1 MARKIRT
8 TEEAL
13 ENTAPDAP
21 ENPDGVLF
29 IDNYARTHVIS
40 PTKNFRFRGTR
51 ELVTDPETIKVL
63 TALAKAGTHRIFIH
77 EEEPAPAPTAPT
89 APEPEPVNTT
99 EPTQEAAAETAS

>member
-13 ENTAPDAP
+13 DNTALDAP

-40 PTKNFRFRGTR
+40 PTKSFRFRGTR

-63 TALAKAGTHRIFIH
+63 TALANAGTHRIFIH
-77 EEEPAPAPTAPT
+77 EEEPAPAPP

-99 EPTQEAAAETAS
+99 ETTQEAAAETAS